1 MNAGAWK
8 FYDLARLGPRT
19 GPDVRPM
26 LLRVLT
32 ELYLQK
38 PTHTADEERH
48 YTELALRLLEAV
60 DAGTRAG
67 IAERLAQYASPP
79 VQVLARLRTEIPGLA
94 AARAVPGAA
103 GLRQWRGKI
112 GRPLPFAAEIAVALN
127 ELFFAANADERRL
140 VLLNLDVIAPLSGEH
155 IEIDQTV
162 RLGARMETAILSR
175 NGDAFANTLAQA
187 LQISRVQARRL
198 VEDELGEPIVAA
210 AKALNLERGALYRI
224 LLFANRRINYPVA
237 RIQALA
243 KLHHAL
249 PTSAARQMVAIW
261 QSLPAS
267 LPTASLSRAE
277 RPAER
282 DLSPLRDRQ
291 ASHGH
296 AAQPASHAAALPASE
311 RRGAS

>member
-1 MNAGAWK
+1 
-8 FYDLARLGPRT
+8 
-19 GPDVRPM
+19 M

-48 YTELALRLLEAV
+48 YTELALRLLDAV

-79 VQVLARLRTEIPGLA
+79 VQVLERLGKEIRELA
-94 AARAVPGAA
+94 AAPAVPAAA
-103 GLRQWRGKI
+103 GPRQWRGKI
-112 GRPLPFAAEIAVALN
+112 GRPLPFTAEIAVALN

-140 VLLNLDVIAPLSGEH
+140 VLLNLDVIAPLSGER
-155 IEIDQTV
+155 IEITQTV
-162 RLGARMETAILSR
+162 GLGDRIETAILSR

-198 VEDELGEPIVAA
+198 AEDELGEPIVTA
-210 AKALNLERGALYRI
+210 AKALNLGRGAVYRM
-224 LLFANRRINYPVA
+224 LLFANRRISHSVA

-243 KLHHAL
+243 KLHHEL
-249 PTSAARQMVAIW
+249 PTPAARQMVAIW
-261 QSLPAS
+261 QSLPVS
-267 LPTASLSRAE
+267 LPRTE
-277 RPAER
+277 RPTER
-282 DLSPLRDRQ
+282 DLSALRDRQ
-291 ASHGH
+291 PNHRH
-296 AAQPASHAAALPASE
+296 AAQPASPATAIPPASE